1 MINPLSILKKNNTIP
16 DDHFRDQV
24 VWITGAS
31 SGIGEAV
38 AVALAARGT
47 RLVLSARRQ
56 DELRRVADRCTDAG
70 LDQRSVLVLPLDV
83 TDTDNMPAAVDTVLE
98 HFHQIDLLI
107 NNAGLSQ
114 RSLCK
119 DTDLSVY
126 RKLLDVDVFGQIALT
141 KAVLPLMLDRGQGHI
156 AVTASVAGK
165 VGVPNRTG
173 YCAAKH
179 AVMGFFDAL
188 RAEVEDEGIR
198 VSTLVPG
205 FIRTA
210 IAHNALAAN
219 GEAFGK
225 DDDYIEGGMD
235 VDEAAQVILAGLAKG
250 TKEIPVGKGKEMS
263 ALWAKRLSPE
273 LVFRMTRKLR

>member
-1 MINPLSILKKNNTIP
+1 MINPLAMLRKNNTP
-16 DDHFRDQV
+16 PEDAFRDRV

-31 SGIGEAV
+31 SGIGEAL
-38 AVALAARGT
+38 AVALARQGA

-70 LDQRSVLVLPLDV
+70 LDQRDVLVLPLDV
-83 TDTDNMPAAVDTVLE
+83 TDTDAMPAAVDAVLE
-98 HFHQIDLLI
+98 HFHHIDLLV

-188 RAEVEDEGIR
+188 RAEVEDDGIQ
-198 VSTLVPG
+198 VSTIVPG

-235 VDEAAQVILAGLAKG
+235 VDEAAQVILAGLASG
-250 TKEIPVGKGKEMS
+250 TREIPVGKGKEMS
-263 ALWAKRLSPE
+263 ALWAKRLSPG
-273 LVFRMTRKLR
+273 LVFRMTKKLR